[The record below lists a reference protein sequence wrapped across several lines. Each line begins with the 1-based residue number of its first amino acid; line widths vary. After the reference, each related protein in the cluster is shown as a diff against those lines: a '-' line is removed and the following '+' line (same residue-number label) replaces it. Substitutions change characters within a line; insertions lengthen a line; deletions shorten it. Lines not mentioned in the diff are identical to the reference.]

1 MDLEREAGAKP
12 WPTLDVILMNA
23 DSVLQVGWGGHQHMD
38 WREGRWGT
46 GSPTRTPLLGFR

>member
-23 DSVLQVGWGGHQHMD
+23 DSILQVGWGD
-38 WREGRWGT
+38 T
-46 GSPTRTPLLGFR
+46 STRTGEREDGGQGAQLGHLC